1 MLPLVGVRVVDFS
14 QYLAGPYCTMQLADY
29 GADVIKVERIGSGDD
44 ARGQGPKVN
53 GESYPFQ
60 MPNRNKRS
68 VALNMKSAEGKAV
81 ALDLIS
87 SADIVIEN
95 FRPGV
100 TAKLGIDYD
109 SVGGAGSPLIYCSI
123 SGFGQTGPISAR
135 PGFDIIAQGMSGMMR
150 ITGEPGGEP
159 VKVGVA
165 ISDLTAGL
173 NAAVAIC
180 MAYIRRL
187 RDGAGQYIDVALLD
201 SGLALTV
208 WEAGA
213 YFGDGEI
220 AAANGSRHRR
230 NAPYQAYRTAD
241 GYLTIGANNQKLWEI
256 FCHQVIEQPKLIER
270 PEFRTGD
277 DRISHVESLAG
288 ELTDILATRTT
299 AEWAVRLDTAGV
311 PGGPVLTYDEALAQ
325 EQVAAR
331 HMIVTAPHK
340 VLGDVQFLAP
350 VAKLSDTPP
359 SVRTAAPM
367 LGEHTTE
374 VLRQLGYNPDRIDAL
389 TESGAIA
396 GI

>member
-1 MLPLVGVRVVDFS
+1 
-14 QYLAGPYCTMQLADY
+14 
-29 GADVIKVERIGSGDD
+29 
-44 ARGQGPKVN
+44 
-53 GESYPFQ
+53 
-60 MPNRNKRS
+60 
-68 VALNMKSAEGKAV
+68 
-81 ALDLIS
+81 
-87 SADIVIEN
+87 
-95 FRPGV
+95 
-100 TAKLGIDYD
+100 
-109 SVGGAGSPLIYCSI
+109 
-123 SGFGQTGPISAR
+123 
-135 PGFDIIAQGMSGMMR
+135 
-150 ITGEPGGEP
+150 
-159 VKVGVA
+159 
-165 ISDLTAGL
+165 
-173 NAAVAIC
+173 
-180 MAYIRRL
+180 RRL
-187 RDGAGQYIDVALLD
+187 RGGAGQYIDVALLD

-230 NAPYQAYRTAD
+230 NAPYQAYQTAD

-256 FCHQVIEQPKLIER
+256 FCQQVIERPKLMER
-270 PEFRTGD
+270 QEFLTGE
-277 DRISHVESLAG
+277 DRIAHVESLAD
-288 ELTDILATRTT
+288 ELTGILATRTT
-299 AEWAVRLDTAGV
+299 AEWAARLDTAGV

-374 VLRQLGYNPDRIDAL
+374 VLRELGYAPAQIEAL
-389 TESGAIA
+389 LESGAIA